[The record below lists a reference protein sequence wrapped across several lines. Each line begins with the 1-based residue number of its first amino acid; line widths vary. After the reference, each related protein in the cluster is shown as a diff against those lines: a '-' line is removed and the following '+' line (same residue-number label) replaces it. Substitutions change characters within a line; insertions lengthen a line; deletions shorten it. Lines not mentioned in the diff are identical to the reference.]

1 MLLQTYL
8 FVVIQLL
15 MSDISKNMLF
25 THIITIFS
33 QIILHTQIENQYE
46 IFNDF
51 TLTLMTVLESQ
62 ER

>member
-25 THIITIFS
+25 THIIKIFS
-33 QIILHTQIENQYE
+33 QIIFHNQIENHYE

-51 TLTLMTVLESQ
+51 TLTLMTVLEIQ